1 MFDEEFD
8 DGPDYFEKSSGDVNE
23 YSWGRIGKHHVVIAS
38 LPAGEYG
45 LSPAATV
52 AQALRSSLP
61 HIRVGLLV
69 GIGAGVPGAVS
80 GLDNRLTLRRDI
92 RLGDVVVSEPTGTSG
107 GVVQLDKMKMHES
120 DGQPHPQRIGSLNSP
135 PEALR
140 TALSKIKARHERKP
154 SSMLSIMKDALDIN
168 PKMAKTYSHP
178 GRNGLAFASD
188 VYHFR
193 DGTHITHDTRPEPM
207 VHYGIIGSS
216 DTLVKSAV
224 HRDKLMDRLIAEGID
239 PLCIEMEAA
248 GLMNSFPCLVIR
260 GICDYADEHK
270 NDQWQRYAAFVAAS
284 FAKEYMSCIQAVDVE
299 RAAPLGEFMEICR

>member
-80 GLDNRLTLRRDI
+80 GPDNKLILRRDI
-92 RLGDVVVSEPTGTSG
+92 RLGDVVVSEPAGTSG
-107 GVVQLDKMKMHES
+107 GVVQLDMMKMHES
-120 DGQPHPQRIGSLNSP
+120 DGQPRPERIGSLNSP
-135 PEALR
+135 LGALR
-140 TALSKIKARHERKP
+140 TALSKIKSRHERKG
-154 SSMLSIMKDALDIN
+154 SSILSIMKDALEIN
-168 PKMAKTYSHP
+168 LKMAATYSHP
-178 GRNGLAFASD
+178 GRNKTVLASD

-193 DGTHITHDTRPEPM
+193 DGTHITHDTRPEL
-207 VHYGIIGSS
+207 VAHYGIIGSS

-224 HRDKLMDRLIAEGID
+224 HRD
-239 PLCIEMEAA
+239 
-248 GLMNSFPCLVIR
+248 
-260 GICDYADEHK
+260 
-270 NDQWQRYAAFVAAS
+270 
-284 FAKEYMSCIQAVDVE
+284 
-299 RAAPLGEFMEICR
+299 